1 MDQRNLILA
10 IAASVAILLV
20 FEVFIS
26 GPQREAMRE
35 QQVQQ
40 QAAQQSESGEAVPS
54 ADGEGALIDQGVDV
68 PQVTRGEALEGAA
81 RLPIETPKLSG
92 SISLQGGRV
101 DDLTLTRYHETIDP
115 DSPEIVLFS
124 PPGAPNPYFA
134 NFGWVSGEDIPTP
147 GPETVWQADGEKLTP
162 ETPVT
167 LSWDNGQGLTF
178 ERAFEVDE
186 DYMFTVTQ
194 RVVNDSGQS
203 VTLTPYGLI
212 SRTGAPE
219 VTGFYI
225 LHEGLIG
232 VFNGTLEEVDYDDLE
247 DEGDRVQNYDST
259 GGWLGIT
266 DKYWMAAL
274 VPSPEEQVAARML
287 HIPEGD
293 KYQTDL
299 RYSALSISGGSS
311 GEHVTRLFAGAKV
324 VTLLDRYSEEYNI
337 ANFDLAVDFGWFYF
351 LTKPIFLAI
360 HWLHSVLGNFGVA
373 ILLLTVGIKI
383 IFFPLANKSYKS
395 MAKMR
400 KVQPEMLKLRER
412 FADDKQRLNQEM
424 MALYKKEGANPLSG
438 CLPILVQIPVFFALY
453 KVLFV
458 TIEMRHAPFFGWIQD
473 LSAPDPT
480 SILNLF
486 GLLPFAQPDLGP
498 LNIINLGIWP
508 LLMGAS
514 MYLQQKIN
522 PQPADPMQAKIF
534 LMMPIV
540 FTFLLSTFPAGLVV
554 YWTWNNTLSIAQQ
567 WVIMRR
573 HGVSVSKTE
582 EKQEGPDPKAGTHAK
597 RKAKAKA
604 KDEKADDAAEDKA
617 PESDAGDDEDSAESS
632 ASASASTQSAGTVK
646 SAAKPKQRSGSR
658 SRKGRKSRK
667 K

>member
-20 FEVFIS
+20 FELLVS

-35 QQVQQ
+35 QQAQQ
-40 QAAQQSESGEAVPS
+40 QAAQQTESGEAVPS
-54 ADGEGALIDQGVDV
+54 ADGGGEGALIDQGVEV
-68 PQVTRGEALEGAA
+68 PEMSREDALGGV
-81 RLPIETPKLSG
+81 RRVPVETPTLSG
-92 SISLQGGRV
+92 SISLQGGRL

-115 DSPEIVLFS
+115 SSPEIVLFS
-124 PPGAPNPYFA
+124 PNGAPKPYFA
-134 NFGWVSGEDIPTP
+134 NFGWISSEEIETP
-147 GPETVWQADGEKLTP
+147 GPETVWRAEGEALAP
-162 ETPVT
+162 GSPVT
-167 LSWDNGQGLTF
+167 LRWDNGQGLTF
-178 ERAFEVDE
+178 ERVFAVDE
-186 DYMFTVTQ
+186 QYMFTVTQ
-194 RVVNDSGQS
+194 RVSNASGQS

-212 SRTGAPE
+212 SRTGKPE
-219 VTGFYI
+219 VSRFFI

-232 VFNGTLEEVDYDDLE
+232 VFNETLEEVDYDDLE
-247 DEGDRVQNYDST
+247 DEGERVQNYEST

-274 VPSPEEQVAARML
+274 VPMPDEPIKARML

-299 RYSALSISGGSS
+299 RYNGVPVAAGASA
-311 GEHVTRLFAGAKV
+311 EHVTRLFAGAKV
-324 VTLLDRYSEEYNI
+324 VKLLDQYEEDYGI

-351 LTKPIFLAI
+351 LTKPIFYAI

-373 ILLLTVGIKI
+373 ILVLTVGIKI

-480 SILNLF
+480 TVLNLF
-486 GLLPFAQPDLGP
+486 GLLPFAAPELGP
-498 LNIINLGIWP
+498 LDILNLGIWP

-573 HGVSVSKTE
+573 HGVSVTKTE
-582 EKQEGPDPKAGTHAK
+582 EKQTGPDPKAGTHAK

-604 KDEKADDAAEDKA
+604 AADEKDGDEKDAESAEA
-617 PESDAGDDEDSAESS
+617 ENGAESS
-632 ASASASTQSAGTVK
+632 DSSSSSGQQSAGTVK

-658 SRKGRKSRK
+658 SRKGRKNRK